1 MTCLVSLPSYLY
13 CSCKLKQKI
22 NLLNIFFTESNSLFL
37 GDRVLPEGTYEL
49 VGQKELKYVV
59 SLGVFKDGIYIH
71 ICMAVM
77 IANLNG
83 ITAGKCGHHK

>member
-1 MTCLVSLPSYLY
+1 MP
-13 CSCKLKQKI
+13 
-22 NLLNIFFTESNSLFL
+22 NIFFTESNLLFL
-37 GDRVLPEGTYEL
+37 ENKSLPEETYERL
-49 VGQKELKYVV
+49 GEGELKYVV

-83 ITAGKCGHHK
+83 ITAGKCGAYK